1 MICTRALSIL
11 SKRDVLSKRL
21 RFVSTFNAQRKALQR
36 NRAAKLDNHEQ
47 FDYLR
52 NGIAEILAGKLNDA
66 FFYSIAAMRGTAS
79 LAYFNHHISVCR
91 SKSKLLERFISV
103 HFFSEVTWL
112 MVYKVLSLL
121 QLLLYR
127 GLTVLIG

>member
-1 MICTRALSIL
+1 MICTRALSII

-52 NGIAEILAGKLNDA
+52 NGIAEILAGELNDA
-66 FFYSIAAMRGTAS
+66 FFYSIAAIMGTAS
-79 LAYFNHHISVCR
+79 LAYFNQQSV
-91 SKSKLLERFISV
+91 
-103 HFFSEVTWL
+103 EV
-112 MVYKVLSLL
+112 KVNCLRDLFLFTSFLRL
-121 QLLLYR
+121 Q
-127 GLTVLIG
+127 G